1 MFQHMFLE
9 CFVSASKISMIS
21 ELGLK
26 TWDKL
31 HLLYGWQMYTQWLAD
46 IYTMPVNFYI
56 SIIGAIRG
64 IDSII
69 QVVSLVLLVPVAQ
82 R

>member
-31 HLLYGWQMYTQWLAD
+31 HLLYGWQTYTQCL
-46 IYTMPVNFYI
+46 
-56 SIIGAIRG
+56 
-64 IDSII
+64 
-69 QVVSLVLLVPVAQ
+69 
-82 R
+82 